1 MFYCPAFDVLS
12 LLHKFPFM
20 AYVCLKIRLAAG
32 VNIYCFGKL
41 NENVVLSQHTMVLFK
56 IKINLE

>member
-1 MFYCPAFDVLS
+1 MFYCPAFDVLR

-32 VNIYCFGKL
+32 VNIYCLGKL
-41 NENVVLSQHTMVLFK
+41 NEKRSFK
-56 IKINLE
+56 PANYGFI